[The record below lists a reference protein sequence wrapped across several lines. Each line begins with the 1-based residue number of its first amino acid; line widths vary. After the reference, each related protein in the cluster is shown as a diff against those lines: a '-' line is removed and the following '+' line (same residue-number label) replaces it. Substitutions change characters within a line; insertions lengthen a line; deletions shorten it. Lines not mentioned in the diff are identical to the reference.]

1 MDRRCID
8 PPADRRLA
16 PAKSLMKTLA
26 VAFPFDLFGSAGA
39 GTGAQLLADALR
51 EMLADAKA
59 ESRPARSRAYR
70 GRIQIREVAFETLAD
85 YSDWRGQARRI
96 IREALRRAEFVLWLG
111 GNHLGALPV
120 YEELGAAGDALV
132 IQLDAHLDIY
142 NLSDCTTELSHGNFL
157 LHAEGPLPSVVN
169 VGHRDLF
176 LPADYVGRHYAR
188 AFSAAEVN
196 SRPDAVVEQLT
207 ELSRAAGRVWIDLD
221 CDFFDPAYFPA
232 VAGPLPFGV
241 VPAFLLQ
248 LLAAIWS
255 PRVAGL
261 AISEFEPG
269 RDAADRSLGTLIWLL
284 EWVLLRRHET
294 RKRP

>member
-1 MDRRCID
+1 
-8 PPADRRLA
+8 
-16 PAKSLMKTLA
+16 MKTLA

-39 GTGAQLLADALR
+39 GAGAQLLADALR

-70 GRIQIREVAFETLAD
+70 RHVRIHEVTFETLAD
-85 YSDWRGQARRI
+85 YSDWRGQARQM
-96 IREALRRAEFVLWLG
+96 IREALRRSEFILWLG
-111 GNHLGALPV
+111 GNHLSALPI
-120 YEELGAAGDALV
+120 YEALGAEGDALV

-157 LHAEGPLPSVVN
+157 LHAEKPLPRVVN

-176 LPADYVGRHYAR
+176 LPADDVRRHYSHT
-188 AFSAAEVN
+188 FSAAEVN
-196 SRPDAVVEQLT
+196 SRPDAVIEQLS
-207 ELSRAAGRVWIDLD
+207 ELSRTVKRIWIDLD

-241 VPAFLLQ
+241 APPFLLQ
-248 LLAAIWS
+248 LLTAIWS
-255 PRVAGL
+255 SHVVGL

-269 RDAADRSLGTLIWLL
+269 RDVRDVSLGTLIWLM

-294 RKRP
+294 SKRP